1 MLYFTRFETES
12 ELDVLT
18 IDGHAYSGSS
28 GSPQGS
34 TSSGIILWSTS
45 ADTTAGGWQMC
56 TANGLKRGENFAVLS
71 GPCTSTAGC
80 VQSPNFP
87 SDYGNSELCEIMAP
101 EKALYFTSFSTE
113 GDHDVLTIDGQAY
126 SGSSGPPQG
135 STSSGIILWNTSA
148 DTTASGWQMCTA
160 SGLKLGKER
169 ASVLE
174 LAQLESCFPTIKRV
188 QESVTVSTM
197 CKVYCR
203 NQKLHTV
210 DDKHFF

>member
-18 IDGHAYSGSS
+18 IDGH
-28 GSPQGS
+28 
-34 TSSGIILWSTS
+34 
-45 ADTTAGGWQMC
+45 
-56 TANGLKRGENFAVLS
+56 
-71 GPCTSTAGC
+71 
-80 VQSPNFP
+80 
-87 SDYGNSELCEIMAP
+87 
-101 EKALYFTSFSTE
+101 
-113 GDHDVLTIDGQAY
+113 AY

-160 SGLKLGKER
+160 NGLKLGKER

-174 LAQLESCFPTIKRV
+174 LAQLEWCFPTIKRV

-210 DDKHFF
+210 DDTHFF